1 MKRGR
6 GTADSQSMHKQ
17 RKRRVVSRRGLEEG
31 GFTLV
36 ELLVVLLII
45 AVLAAIA
52 IPIFLEQREKGWRA
66 QMESALKDG
75 SPAVEGWATENDGT
89 YSDITVPELE
99 PGGAHDQG
107 LNYADA
113 VDLDLTSTDSSYCIE
128 ATHDDFD
135 LVMHIRND
143 EGKPTDG
150 PCP

>member
-6 GTADSQSMHKQ
+6 GTADSQGMHQQ
-17 RKRRVVSRRGLEEG
+17 RKRRVGPNRGFGES

-75 SPAVEGWATENDGT
+75 STAVEGWATENDGT

>member
-1 MKRGR
+1 
-6 GTADSQSMHKQ
+6 
-17 RKRRVVSRRGLEEG
+17 
-31 GFTLV
+31 
-36 ELLVVLLII
+36 
-45 AVLAAIA
+45 
-52 IPIFLEQREKGWRA
+52 
-66 QMESALKDG
+66 
-75 SPAVEGWATENDGT
+75 
-89 YSDITVPELE
+89 VPELE